1 MNIHDRYIFRTATVA
16 DTKELADIEKICFP
30 ENELCSYENMKD
42 RVDHAAEDFLIAYD
56 QVNRKIA
63 GYLSGIHSSS
73 EAFLDAFF
81 TNASLQEDNAK
92 NCYLLSLE
100 VRPEYRRKGIASQ
113 LIERYRD
120 KEKTR
125 GTATST
131 SVLPLLHGEES
142 PGKIWFY
149 ISKKQGKRSNFFF
162 PYFFFLFPAIF
173 SFSSCFPAISSTI
186 FSISCFFR

>member
-1 MNIHDRYIFRTATVA
+1 MNIYDRYIFRAATVA
-16 DTKELADIEKICFP
+16 DTKELADMEKICFP
-30 ENELCSYENMKD
+30 ENEFCSYEDMKD
-42 RVDHAAEDFLIAYD
+42 RVEHAAEDILIAYD

-113 LIERYRD
+113 LMERYRD
-120 KEKTR
+120 KEKSR
-125 GTATST
+125 GTERIYLTCHEHLLPFYEDFGYEHIGPSP
-131 SVLPLLHGEES
+131 SKWGGEPWEDMVLYL
-142 PGKIWFY
+142 
-149 ISKKQGKRSNFFF
+149 
-162 PYFFFLFPAIF
+162 
-173 SFSSCFPAISSTI
+173 
-186 FSISCFFR
+186 

>member
-1 MNIHDRYIFRTATVA
+1 MNIYDRYIFRAATVA
-16 DTKELADIEKICFP
+16 DMKELADIEKICFP
-30 ENELCSYENMKD
+30 KNELCSYEDMKD
-42 RVDHAAEDFLIAYD
+42 RVEHAAEDFLIAYD

-63 GYLSGIHSSS
+63 GYLSGMHSSS

-125 GTATST
+125 GTERIYLTCHEHLIPFYEDFGYEHIGPSPST
-131 SVLPLLHGEES
+131 WGGEPWEDMVLYL
-142 PGKIWFY
+142 
-149 ISKKQGKRSNFFF
+149 
-162 PYFFFLFPAIF
+162 
-173 SFSSCFPAISSTI
+173 
-186 FSISCFFR
+186 